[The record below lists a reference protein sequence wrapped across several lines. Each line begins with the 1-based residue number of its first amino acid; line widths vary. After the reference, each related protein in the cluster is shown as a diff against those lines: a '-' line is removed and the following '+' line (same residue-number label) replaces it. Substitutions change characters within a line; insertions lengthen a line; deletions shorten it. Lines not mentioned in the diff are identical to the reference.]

1 MKAWIKH
8 VLGSRD
14 EPQANKSI
22 NTIDDYVIVKKNDLE
37 ALIKE
42 LQDLRDLEIENAAL
56 RRELKNVQNG
66 LVDLQKDLQ

>member
-14 EPQANKSI
+14 EPQANKNI
-22 NTIDDYVIVKKNDLE
+22 NAVDDYVVVKKNDLE

-42 LQDLRDLEIENAAL
+42 LQDLRQEQ
-56 RRELKNVQNG
+56 KNVQSG

>member
-14 EPQANKSI
+14 EPQANKNI
-22 NTIDDYVIVKKNDLE
+22 NAVDDYVVVKKNDLE

>member
-14 EPQANKSI
+14 EPQANKKI
-22 NTIDDYVIVKKNDLE
+22 NAVDDYVVVKKNDLE